1 MPVTRLGSEAIAAE
15 AGPSV
20 REIGTILHKGGMMLS
35 RVANSIYWMC
45 RYIERAENV
54 ARFISVNL
62 NLLLD
67 MPSEE
72 GKHWEPLIMTTG
84 DQALFENS
92 CPDCGQEAVIRFLT
106 FDRDYPNSILSCL
119 AAAREN
125 GRSIREIISSEMWEH
140 LNNFYLE
147 LVDKESPQLALADP
161 HRFFKIIQM
170 RSHLFTGLMD
180 STMSH
185 GEAWN
190 FARIGMMIE
199 RADKTSRILDVKYF
213 MLLPRAD
220 LVNSPIDNI
229 QWTAVLKSASA
240 FEMFRKQHHQITPRG
255 VANFLIFDR
264 HFPRS
269 IQHCVTKSK
278 ICLQRINGAGNG
290 STRNAAERQVGR
302 LEADLAY
309 GDIDE
314 VITGGMHEYLDNL
327 QIRLNQIN
335 TAIGTTYF
343 NIKPPAE
350 STSSEQ

>member
-1 MPVTRLGSEAIAAE
+1 
-15 AGPSV
+15 
-20 REIGTILHKGGMMLS
+20 MLS

-67 MPSEE
+67 IPSEK
-72 GKHWEPLIMTTG
+72 GKHWESLLMTTG
-84 DQALFENS
+84 DQNLFENS
-92 CPDCGQEAVIRFLT
+92 CTDCGQNEVIRFLT
-106 FDRDYPNSILSCL
+106 FDRSYPNSIASCL

-147 LVDKESPQLALADP
+147 LMDRKCQTLALTDP

-180 STMSH
+180 CTMSH

-190 FARIGMMIE
+190 FARIGMMLE

-213 MLLPRAD
+213 MLLPNAD

-240 FEMFRKQHHQITPRG
+240 FEMFRKQHHQITPRN
-255 VANFLIFDR
+255 VADFLIFDR
-264 HFPRS
+264 QFPRS
-269 IQHCVTKSK
+269 IRHCVNKSK
-278 ICLQRINGAGNG
+278 ICLQRINAAGSG
-290 STRNAAERQVGR
+290 STRNAALNQLGR

-314 VITGGMHEYLDNL
+314 VIAMGMHEYLDNL
-327 QIRLNQIN
+327 QIRLNRID

-343 NIKPPAE
+343 NIKPATE
-350 STSSEQ
+350 SMHSEQ

>member
-1 MPVTRLGSEAIAAE
+1 
-15 AGPSV
+15 
-20 REIGTILHKGGMMLS
+20 MLS

-67 MPSEE
+67 MPSEK
-72 GKHWEPLIMTTG
+72 GKHWEPLVMITG
-84 DQALFENS
+84 DQQLFEKKY
-92 CPDCGQEAVIRFLT
+92 PGYDQEAVIRFLT

-119 AAAREN
+119 VAAREN

-147 LVDKESPQLALADP
+147 LADVPSLTLALDDP

-190 FARIGMMIE
+190 FARIGMMLE

-213 MLLPRAD
+213 MLLPHAD
-220 LVNSPIDNI
+220 LVNTPIDNI

-240 FEMFRKQHHQITPRG
+240 FEMFRKVHHHITPRK
-255 VANFLIFDR
+255 VAGFLIFDN

-269 IQHCVTKSK
+269 IHHCVSK
-278 ICLQRINGAGNG
+278 AQICLHR
-290 STRNAAERQVGR
+290 
-302 LEADLAY
+302 
-309 GDIDE
+309 
-314 VITGGMHEYLDNL
+314 ITGSPPGSATNNAEK
-327 QIRLNQIN
+327 RS
-335 TAIGTTYF
+335 GT
-343 NIKPPAE
+343 P
-350 STSSEQ
+350 QG

>member
-1 MPVTRLGSEAIAAE
+1 
-15 AGPSV
+15 
-20 REIGTILHKGGMMLS
+20 MLS

-45 RYIERAENV
+45 RYIERAENI

-67 MPSEE
+67 LPSEK
-72 GKHWEPLIMTTG
+72 GKHWEPLVMITG
-84 DQALFENS
+84 DQRFYEETYSAYN
-92 CPDCGQEAVIRFLT
+92 QERVTRFLT
-106 FDRDYPNSILSCL
+106 FDREYGNSILTCL

-140 LNNFYLE
+140 LNTFYLE
-147 LVDKESPQLALADP
+147 LADPASTTMALEDP

-213 MLLPRAD
+213 MLLPQAD
-220 LVNSPIDNI
+220 LVNTPIDNI

-240 FEMFRKQHHQITPRG
+240 FEMYRKQHHQITPRN
-255 VANFLIFDR
+255 VADFLIFDSQ
-264 HFPRS
+264 FPRS
-269 IQHCVTKSK
+269 IRHCISK
-278 ICLQRINGAGNG
+278 ARVCLHRITGTAVDMVHNL
-290 STRNAAERQVGR
+290 AEKRLGR
-302 LEADLAY
+302 LNADLEY
-309 GDIDE
+309 TDIDE
-314 VITGGMHEYLDNL
+314 VIDSGLHEYLDGF
-327 QIRLNQIN
+327 QSRLNHVD
-335 TAIGTTYF
+335 TAIGSTFF
-343 NIKPPAE
+343 NLKPLIEA
-350 STSSEQ
+350 SSNG

>member
-1 MPVTRLGSEAIAAE
+1 
-15 AGPSV
+15 
-20 REIGTILHKGGMMLS
+20 MLS

-54 ARFISVNL
+54 ARFMSVNL

-67 MPSEE
+67 MPLEKGRS
-72 GKHWEPLIMTTG
+72 WEPIVMTTG
-84 DQALFENS
+84 DQAIFEKKH
-92 CPDCGQEAVIRFLT
+92 PDYTRESVIRFLT
-106 FDRDYPNSILSCL
+106 FDRDYPNAIITCL

-125 GRSIREIISSEMWEH
+125 ARSIREIISSEMWEH

-147 LVDKESPQLALADP
+147 LADRQGPNLALTDP

-180 STMSH
+180 CTMSH

-220 LVNSPIDNI
+220 LVNTPIDNI

-240 FEMFRKQHHQITPRG
+240 FEMFRKAHHHITPRN
-255 VANFLIFDR
+255 VADFLIFDSQ
-264 HFPRS
+264 FPRS
-269 IQHCVTKSK
+269 IRHCVQKAK
-278 ICLQRINGAGNG
+278 ICLHRITG
-290 STRNAAERQVGR
+290 SSPGMASSIAEKKLGR
-302 LEADLAY
+302 LEADLKY
-309 GDIDE
+309 TDIDE
-314 VITGGMHEYLDNL
+314 VIDQGMHEYLDGL
-327 QIRLNQIN
+327 QNRLNEVDA
-335 TAIGTTYF
+335 TIGTTFF
-343 NIKPPAE
+343 NLKPLMETAA
-350 STSSEQ
+350 SEQ

>member
-1 MPVTRLGSEAIAAE
+1 
-15 AGPSV
+15 
-20 REIGTILHKGGMMLS
+20 MLS

-45 RYIERAENV
+45 RYVERAENV
-54 ARFISVNL
+54 ARFMSVNL

-72 GKHWEPLIMTTG
+72 GKHWEPVVMTTG
-84 DQALFENS
+84 DLDLFENS
-92 CPDCGQEAVIRFLT
+92 CPNCGQEAVIRFLT
-106 FDRDYPNSILSCL
+106 FDRSYPNSILSCL

-147 LVDKESPQLALADP
+147 MVDKKSPEFALTDP

-180 STMSH
+180 CTMSH

-240 FEMFRKQHHQITPRG
+240 FEMFRKQHHQITPRS
-255 VANFLIFDR
+255 VADFLIFDR
-264 HFPRS
+264 QFPRS
-269 IQHCVTKSK
+269 IRHCVTKSK
-278 ICLQRINGAGNG
+278 ICLQRINSTGNG
-290 STRNAAERQVGR
+290 MVARNAAEKQLGR
-302 LEADLAY
+302 LEADLDY

-314 VITGGMHEYLDNL
+314 VIAGGMHEYLDNL
-327 QIRLNQIN
+327 QTRLNQIDA
-335 TAIGTTYF
+335 AIGTTYF
-343 NIKPPAE
+343 NIKPASQTAGAE
-350 STSSEQ
+350 Q

>member
-1 MPVTRLGSEAIAAE
+1 
-15 AGPSV
+15 
-20 REIGTILHKGGMMLS
+20 MLS

-72 GKHWEPLIMTTG
+72 GKHWKPIILTTG
-84 DQALFENS
+84 DQDIFEKKD
-92 CPDCGQEAVIRFLT
+92 PDYSQEAVIRFLT
-106 FDRDYPNSILSCL
+106 FDRDYANSILRCL

-147 LVDKESPQLALADP
+147 LTDQKSVKMALEDP

-190 FARIGMMIE
+190 FARIGMMME

-213 MLLPRAD
+213 MLLPEAS
-220 LVNSPIDNI
+220 LVNAPIDHI
-229 QWTAVLKSASA
+229 QWMAVLKSASA
-240 FEMFRKQHHQITPRG
+240 FEMFRKEHHNITPRK
-255 VANFLIFDR
+255 VADFLIFDNQ
-264 HFPRS
+264 FPRS
-269 IQHCVTKSK
+269 IRHCINKTK
-278 ICLQRINGAGNG
+278 ICLHRITGTPPGAAINLAEKRLGRIQADIEYTDIEEVFGIGLHQYLDDLQGRFIDVGEAIG
-290 STRNAAERQVGR
+290 STF
-302 LEADLAY
+302 
-309 GDIDE
+309 
-314 VITGGMHEYLDNL
+314 
-327 QIRLNQIN
+327 
-335 TAIGTTYF
+335 F
-343 NIKPPAE
+343 NIKPMPDD
-350 STSSEQ
+350 SSSEQ

>member
-1 MPVTRLGSEAIAAE
+1 
-15 AGPSV
+15 
-20 REIGTILHKGGMMLS
+20 MLS

-67 MPSEE
+67 MPSEK
-72 GKHWEPLIMTTG
+72 GKHWEPLVMITG
-84 DQALFENS
+84 DRELFEKNH
-92 CPDCGQEAVIRFLT
+92 PDYDRDAVIRFLT
-106 FDRDYPNSILSCL
+106 FDREYPNSILTCL

-147 LVDKESPQLALADP
+147 LVEPQSLTMALEDP

-190 FARIGMMIE
+190 FARIGMMLE

-213 MLLPRAD
+213 MLLPQAD
-220 LVNSPIDNI
+220 LVNTPIDNI

-240 FEMFRKQHHQITPRG
+240 FEMFRKEPHHITPRK
-255 VANFLIFDR
+255 VAGFLIFDSQ
-264 HFPRS
+264 FPRS
-269 IQHCVTKSK
+269 IRHCISK
-278 ICLQRINGAGNG
+278 AQVCLHRITG
-290 STRNAAERQVGR
+290 SPLGSATNAAEKRLGR
-302 LEADLAY
+302 LKADLEY
-309 GDIDE
+309 TDIDE
-314 VITGGMHEYLDNL
+314 VIDDGMHEYLDGL
-327 QIRLNQIN
+327 QTRLNQVDG
-335 TAIGTTYF
+335 AIGTSFFNLKPMIEPLKNEQYQAAAQTY
-343 NIKPPAE
+343 
-350 STSSEQ
+350 

>member
-1 MPVTRLGSEAIAAE
+1 
-15 AGPSV
+15 
-20 REIGTILHKGGMMLS
+20 MLS

-67 MPSEE
+67 MPSEK
-72 GKHWEPLIMTTG
+72 GKHWEPLIETTG
-84 DQALFENS
+84 DRKVFEEKEA
-92 CPDCGQEAVIRFLT
+92 DYTQEAVIRFLT
-106 FDRDYPNSILSCL
+106 FDRDYYNSIISCL

-147 LVDKESPQLALADP
+147 LADPGSQRFALDDP

-190 FARIGMMIE
+190 FARIGMMLE

-213 MLLPRAD
+213 MLLPEAD
-220 LVNSPIDNI
+220 MVNTPIDNI
-229 QWTAVLKSASA
+229 QWMAVLKSASA
-240 FEMFRKQHHQITPRG
+240 FEMFRKEHHAIIPRR
-255 VANFLIFDR
+255 VADFLIFDI

-269 IQHCVTKSK
+269 IRHCIFKAQVS
-278 ICLQRINGAGNG
+278 LHRITG
-290 STRNAAERQVGR
+290 SAQGSAHNAAEKKLGR
-302 LEADLAY
+302 LVADLEY
-309 GDIDE
+309 TDIDE
-314 VITGGMHEYLDNL
+314 VVESGMHQYLDNL
-327 QIRLNQIN
+327 QTRLNQVDV
-335 TAIGTTYF
+335 AIGTTFF
-343 NIKPPAE
+343 NLKPLLNGA
-350 STSSEQ
+350 SQEQ

>member
-1 MPVTRLGSEAIAAE
+1 MRRFETD
-15 AGPSV
+15 AGVNQPEERS
-20 REIGTILHKGGMMLS
+20 KMLS

-67 MPSEE
+67 MPSEK
-72 GKHWEPLIMTTG
+72 GKHWEPLVMITG
-84 DQALFENS
+84 DQAQFEKKNS
-92 CPDCGQEAVIRFLT
+92 DYNRDAVIRFLT

-147 LVDKESPQLALADP
+147 LADAKSLTMALEDP

-190 FARIGMMIE
+190 FARIGMMME

-213 MLLPRAD
+213 MLLPQAD
-220 LVNSPIDNI
+220 LVNTPIDNI

-240 FEMFRKQHHQITPRG
+240 FEMYRKKHHHITPRK
-255 VANFLIFDR
+255 VAGFLIFDSQ
-264 HFPRS
+264 FPRS
-269 IQHCVTKSK
+269 IRHCIAKAQ
-278 ICLQRINGAGNG
+278 ICLHRISG
-290 STRNAAERQVGR
+290 SPTGSARNDVEKMLGR
-302 LEADLAY
+302 LKADIEY
-309 GDIDE
+309 TDIDE
-314 VITGGMHEYLDNL
+314 VVDHGLHEYLDRL
-327 QIRLNQIN
+327 QTRLNQVDG
-335 TAIGTTYF
+335 AIGTTFF
-343 NIKPPAE
+343 NLKPLIENA
-350 STSSEQ
+350 TQEQSQA

>member
-1 MPVTRLGSEAIAAE
+1 
-15 AGPSV
+15 
-20 REIGTILHKGGMMLS
+20 MLS

-67 MPSEE
+67 MPSEK
-72 GKHWEPLIMTTG
+72 GKHWESLMMITG
-84 DQALFENS
+84 DQELFEKKYS
-92 CPDCGQEAVIRFLT
+92 EYTQKEVSHFLT
-106 FDRDYPNSILSCL
+106 FDREYPNSILTCL

-147 LVDKESPQLALADP
+147 LADNQSPTMAVEDP

-220 LVNSPIDNI
+220 FVNSPIDNI
-229 QWTAVLKSASA
+229 QWTAVLKSASG
-240 FEMFRKQHHQITPRG
+240 FEMFRKEHHQITPRK
-255 VANFLIFDR
+255 VAGFLIFNNQ
-264 HFPRS
+264 FPRS
-269 IQHCVTKSK
+269 IRHCVSK
-278 ICLQRINGAGNG
+278 AQTYLHRITG
-290 STRNAAERQVGR
+290 SPPGSANSTAEKRLGR
-302 LEADLAY
+302 LKADLEY
-309 GDIDE
+309 TDIDE
-314 VITGGMHEYLDNL
+314 VIDHGMHEYLDSL
-327 QIRLNQIN
+327 QIRLNQADE
-335 TAIGTTYF
+335 AIGTTFF
-343 NIKPPAE
+343 NLKPMIDA
-350 STSSEQ
+350 SSNQQ